1 MRGGLL
7 SWQSLKLVVL
17 DSSCFWEE
25 GPNIDIGHM
34 MSRVLLWGIPWRSSG

>member
-17 DSSCFWEE
+17 DSSFLWEK
-25 GPNIDIGHM
+25 GPNVYVCHM
-34 MSRVLLWGIPWRSSG
+34 KARVQLWGIPWLSSG

>member
-1 MRGGLL
+1 MRGRLL

-17 DSSCFWEE
+17 DSSFLWEE
-25 GPNIDIGHM
+25 GPHVSVCRM